1 MSFILDSLKKSSEE
15 QTKAGPANL
24 LALVAQRDR
33 EEKSRSYWLWIFLLI
48 IVALSSFFLAW
59 WLFRGGVSEKMDP
72 QRKIAPPVETRV
84 LASPLHDISTPPDN
98 GQEPLPWS
106 HATVT
111 GILGPCLLELNWDGT
126 PQKVTLAH
134 IQCLGDKTLA
144 GKSARTFLV
153 RFVFTRNILF
163 IPIARDHRG
172 MTSVEIQSPA
182 EGIINGRLVA
192 EGLAKA
198 SGPRWQKEEQS
209 ARQGQRGMWRDP
221 KQWTAVPEASENFDH
236 NPIVIPP

>member
-1 MSFILDSLKKSSEE
+1 MSIILDSLKQSSEE
-15 QTKAGPANL
+15 QAKAGPANL
-24 LALVAQRDR
+24 LALVTRGDN
-33 EEKSRSYWLWIFLLI
+33 EKKTVSHWPWIFLLI
-48 IVALSSFFLAW
+48 IVASSSFSLAW
-59 WLFRGGVSEKMDP
+59 WLFRGNTPESIEPRQTV
-72 QRKIAPPVETRV
+72 APPVATGTS
-84 LASPLHDISTPPDN
+84 ASPSHTVSTTTDKN
-98 GQEPLPWS
+98 QESLSWS

-111 GILGPCLLELNWDGT
+111 GVLGPCLLELSRNGT

-144 GKSARTFLV
+144 GRSARTFLV
-153 RFVFTRNILF
+153 RFVFTRDILF

-198 SGPRWQKEEQS
+198 SGPHWQKEEQS
-209 ARQGQRGMWRDP
+209 ARQEQRGMWRDP